1 MFNRYSKI
9 QKFYV
14 LCFTLLFSLIH
25 LSNLCNAEDYYG
37 NLSFGKGIILQD
49 TYNIGFDPKY
59 PYNFSSNFA
68 KGSIGIGK
76 HISKNIDLE
85 LEVSR
90 FSDLKHNYKGVVQ
103 YLSGKLQLITQ
114 NITSKQKI
122 HTSLI
127 LIGGKYKKTTEFF
140 DKDSAFYMK
149 LGLGIAFNKNGD
161 FESKVG
167 NAYTLIVPGYTKK
180 NLAFN
185 GGIGFHKTINQIT
198 YGFGYDLYSIGSFKT
213 QDKQILK
220 DIENNT
226 FHTEENNEGKMLKPN
241 IIMHTLSVSIAFD
254 F

>member
-1 MFNRYSKI
+1 MFNLHSKFK
-9 QKFYV
+9 KFYV
-14 LCFTLLFSLIH
+14 SCFTLLLSLIN
-25 LSNLCNAEDYYG
+25 LNNLCNAEDYYG
-37 NLSFGKGIILQD
+37 NLSFGKGVILQD
-49 TYNIGFDPKY
+49 TYNIGLDPQY

-103 YLSGKLQLITQ
+103 DPFPTLITQ

-127 LIGGKYKKTTEFF
+127 LIGGKYKKTPEFF
-140 DKDSAFYMK
+140 DKDSAFYVK
-149 LGLGIAFNKNGD
+149 LGLGIAFNKSGD

-167 NAYTLIVPGYTKK
+167 NTYTLIVPGYTKK

-185 GGIGFHKTINQIT
+185 GGIGFHKTINKIT

-213 QDKQILK
+213 QDKQIIQNIVK
-220 DIENNT
+220 KSI
-226 FHTEENNEGKMLKPN
+226 HTEENNEGKILKPN